1 MAGLFTV
8 SEALTQGAALLR
20 AAGIDTPSLDAS
32 LLLGEIL
39 RLDRA
44 GLILAGPAPLSP
56 EDRGLFDE
64 SLKRRLSGECV
75 AWILGRREF
84 RGLDFAVSPAVLVPQ
99 PDTET
104 LVEAALEF
112 IDPRGPGLTLLDL
125 CTGSGA
131 VAVSLKHERPGLAV
145 SASDISP
152 PALDLARKNARR
164 LLGQAHGIR
173 FFQGS
178 LFERIS
184 GSFDLIVSNPPYV
197 PSALLETL
205 APEVRREPRIALDGG
220 SDGLDLIRPIIA
232 GAPEHLRPGG
242 LLLLEAAP
250 EQMPAIT
257 ALFARGGY
265 GDIRV
270 FQDLSGQDRAA
281 GGILYPR
288 QKTAAMGILE
298 PAVKIPPKTGGAP
311 P

>member
-1 MAGLFTV
+1 MEGQPTLGET
-8 SEALTQGAALLR
+8 LTRGTALLR
-20 AAGIDTPSLDAS
+20 SAGIDTPSLDAS

-39 RLDRA
+39 RLDRV
-44 GLILAGPAPLSP
+44 GLILAERTPLSP
-56 EDRGLFDE
+56 EARSLFDR

-84 RGLDFAVSPAVLVPQ
+84 RGLEFAVTAEVLVPR

-112 IDPRGPGLTLLDL
+112 IDARGASPLTVLDL

-131 VAVSLKHERPGLAV
+131 VAISLKHERPGLIV

-164 LLGQAHGIR
+164 LLGRAGGVNFSQS
-173 FFQGS
+173 S
-178 LFERIS
+178 LFDRIS
-184 GSFDLIVSNPPYV
+184 GSFDLILANPPYV

-220 SDGLDLIRPIIA
+220 PDGLDLIRPIIA

-242 LLLLEAAP
+242 LLLLEADP
-250 EQMPAIT
+250 GQMPAIT
-257 ALFARGGY
+257 ALFTQGGY
-265 GDIRV
+265 EELRV
-270 FQDLSGQDRAA
+270 VQDLSGQDRVA
-281 GGILYPR
+281 GGR
-288 QKTAAMGILE
+288 R
-298 PAVKIPPKTGGAP
+298 AVSCVFSG
-311 P
+311 